1 VADYA
6 SILVVRLSS
15 LGDVLFALPAVQ
27 ALLASGKAER
37 VSWLVEDRAE
47 ALVRNLPGLH
57 EVVVFPRRNRAR
69 WPAHAAALRAR
80 RDDVVLDLQGNLKSR
95 LQLMLMQ
102 APRKI
107 GFDAPLAKEG
117 AQRAL
122 TERFLPPANVKHRIA
137 ANLTIL
143 SQLGINVPLPATR
156 PTVMLGHRPSGTRAA
171 GARPRIVLH
180 PGTSAFGQ
188 LKRWAPENFS
198 SLGDRLVQSMDA
210 EVFVSG
216 GPREH
221 ELVHTVIAGMKS
233 PARVLESAGLD
244 DLADALRATDLLV
257 AADSLPL
264 HLANALGTPVLG
276 LYGPKAPAVTGPY
289 FNHSAVVRS
298 GVACS
303 PCTLRRCSDR
313 ICMTRLT
320 VDAVVTAAAEL
331 IENEQTATTGGGTPD
346 TLLEPPPPAPFGSP
360 ES

>member
-57 EVVVFPRRNRAR
+57 EIVVFPRRNRAR

-95 LQLMLMQ
+95 LQLMLMH

-137 ANLTIL
+137 ANISIL

-156 PTVMLGHRPSGTRAA
+156 PAVTLGHPLSDTRIA
-171 GARPRIVLH
+171 GGRPRIVLH

-188 LKRWAPENFS
+188 LKRWSSENFAA
-198 SLGDRLVQSMDA
+198 LGDRLVQAMDA
-210 EVFVSG
+210 EIFVSG
-216 GPREH
+216 GPSEH
-221 ELVHTVIAGMKS
+221 SLVQGVLADMKS
-233 PARVLESAGLD
+233 PARVLESAGLG
-244 DLADALRATDLLV
+244 DLADELRATDLLI

-276 LYGPKAPAVTGPY
+276 LYGPKDPAVTGPY
-289 FNHSAVVRS
+289 FDHSAVVRS

-303 PCTLRRCSDR
+303 PCTLRRCSDP
-313 ICMTRLT
+313 ICMERLS
-320 VDAVVTAAAEL
+320 VDSVVATATQL
-331 IENEQTATTGGGTPD
+331 IEAERSATAQEPTENRPKTLPSSPFGTPK
-346 TLLEPPPPAPFGSP
+346 P
-360 ES
+360 